1 MLPIIC
7 LGCTLSTVNDI
18 GFLICESFITQS
30 TYIPLLHSAFN
41 TTSVLDQNHKIVFS
55 YQINDQLNKIVD
67 IFLLTSNAM
76 SGNVKKKSFLRFFTN
91 CQEILI
97 SKFILQNLYLRN
109 RTNQIYSMCDKL

>member
-7 LGCTLSTVNDI
+7 LGCTISTVNDI

-30 TYIPLLHSAFN
+30 TYIPLLHGAFN
-41 TTSVLDQNHKIVFS
+41 TTSVLDRNHKIVFS

-76 SGNVKKKSFLRFFTN
+76 SGNVKKKVFCDFLQTVK
-91 CQEILI
+91 
-97 SKFILQNLYLRN
+97 KFLFRN
-109 RTNQIYSMCDKL
+109 SYFKIYI

>member
-18 GFLICESFITQS
+18 GFLIRESFITQS
-30 TYIPLLHSAFN
+30 TNIPLLHSAFN

-76 SGNVKKKSFLRFFTN
+76 SGNVKKKVFAIFYKLSRNSYF
-91 CQEILI
+91 EIHT
-97 SKFILQNLYLRN
+97 SKFIFEKQNKPNLF
-109 RTNQIYSMCDKL
+109 DV